1 MAQIVFIDAEV
12 DPKNGRFIDLGAVKP
27 DRSKC
32 RTSVGAKFTQFIG
45 GAGFICGHNILG
57 HDIHYIRDLLPGDD
71 DDVRVPGAAK
81 AAIVDT
87 LCLSPLLF
95 PKKPYH
101 ALLKDDK
108 LQSEELNNP
117 LNDAIK
123 AMDLF
128 FDEVNAF
135 ECLSGN
141 LKSIYYALLHGHGL
155 FSGFFQYMKSG
166 EESAGNL
173 FRNPLAGHPPD
184 AEQAEAM
191 IKAEFNGR
199 ICSHAP
205 LADIINDRPVE
216 LAYCLALISTDD
228 RYSVT
233 PPWVYRSFPDIEH
246 IVRILRNDPCEEGCL
261 YCNTHLNVHARLK
274 TVFGY
279 ASFRTYDGEPL
290 QEKAAK
296 AAVQNR
302 SLLVIFPTAGGKS
315 LTFQLPALIAGEAS
329 KGLTVVISPLQSLM
343 KDQVDN
349 LAALG
354 IADAVT
360 INGLLSQIERAEAIA
375 RVESGLATI
384 LYISPES
391 LRSKTIEKLLLS
403 RNVVRFV
410 IDEAHCFSS
419 WGQDFRVDYLHI
431 GGFIHEL
438 QQKKGIET
446 AIPVSCFTA
455 TAKQKVISDIKDYFK
470 QKLQIELEMFTT
482 NAERSNLR
490 YEVLYKKD
498 DNDKYESMRNII
510 MWKDCPTIV
519 YVSRVSRTAE
529 IAARLVSDGLSAL
542 PYNGKMD
549 SSDKIA
555 NQEAFL
561 SGEAQIIV
569 ATTAFG
575 MGVDKSDVGLVIHFD
590 ISDSLESYVQEAGR
604 AGRDPS
610 LQADCYVLFHDDD
623 LDKHFIL
630 LNQTKLSI
638 SEIQQVWRAI
648 KDLTRYRS
656 ALRRSPLE
664 IARQAGWDEGVLDVE
679 TRVKTAV
686 AALETAG
693 YVKRGMN
700 MPQIYATSISVKTM
714 MEASSAIQ
722 ASARLNA
729 AQKQAAARIISLL
742 ISSRSRAKAG
752 QDDAESR
759 VDYIAD
765 RLGLPMEQVI
775 EAVGLMREEGI
786 LSDSADMSAFIQ
798 GSREQNKSLTVLRN
812 FMLLEQ
818 FLVSFIGGE
827 TKEINIKEVNGIA
840 EESGVKS
847 TSVKAIKTILYFW
860 IIRRYIKKIQSMADD
875 HIEIAPEISAGDFLS
890 RYQKRSDLAEFIV
903 RYLFGKF
910 ASGEVEADAFR
921 KEILIP
927 FSVLELKVAYDLEAR
942 LFQNQGQTD
951 ISDVE
956 DALLYLSTIHA
967 LTLEGGFL
975 VLYNAMDIQR
985 LELNNRIDYKE
996 ADYAS
1001 LNEFYKL
1008 RIQQIHIVGEYANMM
1023 TRDYD
1028 EALRFV
1034 NDYFRMDY
1042 KQFIAKYF
1050 KEERAGEI
1058 ERNITPQ
1065 KYEIVFGSLDRA
1077 QKEIINDAASRYI
1090 VTAAGPGSGKTRVL
1104 VHKLAA
1110 LILLDDVKSEQLL
1123 MLTFSRAAATE
1134 FKRQLIGLIGN
1145 AAHFVEIKTFHAYC
1159 FDLLGRIGSLEEVDE
1174 VVKKAAKRIKTGDAE
1189 TVRITKK
1196 VVVIDEAQDMSED
1209 EFSLIKALMD
1219 RNDEMRVIAVGD
1231 DDQNIYEFRGSD
1243 SKHFESLASG
1253 HGAKVYELLENYRS
1267 RRNIVALADAFAGTI
1282 SHRMKSRPLS
1292 AYQQEDGVVEMV
1304 KHKSRNLEVAVVEH
1318 IKAVYNGGSVCVLTK
1333 ANDEALMIM
1342 GLLLKEGIKAKLI
1355 QSNDGFDL
1363 CDLAE
1368 FRFFLG
1374 SLNQESLSS
1383 TIDREEWDS
1392 ALRELRTHYSQSEC
1406 LEYCLNLLEDFDG
1419 VNGRRYRSDLEQF
1432 IRESKLEDSHRFSR
1446 DEVVVSTIHKAKGR
1460 EFDSVFMLLNEFYC
1474 DSDEKKRQLYVGLTR
1489 AKEALYIHYSGSCFD
1504 GFTVPGALRRLDP
1517 VAYLPPEVLTAQLS
1531 HRDVNLGFFKNRSG
1545 VIEGL
1550 RSGDS
1555 LALTLHDGRRGEE
1568 QATTPGLSLE
1578 TPRGPREILRFSK
1591 SFIQRIDELRR
1602 KGYAPHQAKI
1612 RFVVAWR
1619 DKNDGTENNII
1630 LPDVYFVRTKKE
1642 DEGNVNK

>member
-1 MAQIVFIDAEV
+1 MPNIVFVDAEV
-12 DPKNGRFIDLGAVKP
+12 DPHNGTLLDLGAVKP

-32 RTSVGAKFTQFIG
+32 RTGVGAKFTQFIS
-45 GAGFICGHNILG
+45 GARFICGHNILG
-57 HDIHYIRDLLPGDD
+57 HDINYIRDLISGDTADVSFPGTTG
-71 DDVRVPGAAK
+71 PSL
-81 AAIVDT
+81 VDT

-95 PKKPYH
+95 PRRPYH

-117 LNDAIK
+117 LSDAIK

-135 ECLSGN
+135 ECLNGN
-141 LKSIYYALLHGHGL
+141 LKSIYYALLHGQAQ
-155 FSGFFQYMKSG
+155 FSGFFQYMKSD
-166 EESAGNL
+166 EEGAGNL
-173 FRNPLAGHPPD
+173 FRNPLAGNPPD
-184 AEQAEAM
+184 PEKAEAM
-191 IKAEFNGR
+191 IRIEFNGR

-205 LADIINDRPVE
+205 LAEIINERPVE
-216 LAYCLALISTDD
+216 LAYCLALISADD
-228 RYSVT
+228 RYSMT
-233 PPWVYRSFPDIEH
+233 PPWVYKSFPDIENV
-246 IVRILRNDPCEEGCL
+246 VRILRNDPCEEGCL
-261 YCNTHLNVHARLK
+261 YCDTQLDVHVRLK

-279 ASFRTYDGEPL
+279 EAFRAYDGEPL
-290 QEKAAK
+290 QEKAVQ
-296 AAVQNR
+296 AAVKNR

-329 KGLTVVISPLQSLM
+329 RGLTIVISPLQSLM

-349 LAALG
+349 LSALG

-375 RVESGLATI
+375 RVESGLASI

-391 LRSKTIEKLLLS
+391 LRSKTIVKLLLS

-419 WGQDFRVDYLHI
+419 WGQDFRVDYFYI
-431 GGFIHEL
+431 GDFIHEL
-438 QQKKGIET
+438 LQKKGPET

-470 QKLQIELEMFTT
+470 QKLNIELEMFTT

-510 MWKDCPTIV
+510 IRKDCSTIV

-529 IAARLVSDGLSAL
+529 IAARLVSDGFSAL

-590 ISDSLESYVQEAGR
+590 ISDSLEGYVQEAGR

-648 KDLTRYRS
+648 KDMTRYRNT
-656 ALRRSPLE
+656 LRRSPLE

-693 YVKRGMN
+693 YIKRGMN

-714 MEASSAIQ
+714 IEASSAIQ
-722 ASARLNA
+722 ASTKLNDT
-729 AQKQAAARIISLL
+729 QKQAAARIISLL

-765 RLGLPMEQVI
+765 LLGLSMEQVI

-786 LSDSADMSAFIQ
+786 LADSTDMSAIIQ
-798 GSREQNKSLTVLRN
+798 GDKEQNKSLTALRG
-812 FMLLEQ
+812 FTLLER
-818 FLVSFIGGE
+818 FLISYIGGE
-827 TKEINIKEVNGIA
+827 NKEINLKEVNGAA
-840 EESGVKS
+840 EESDVKGS
-847 TSVKAIKTILYFW
+847 SVKAIKTILYFW
-860 IIRRYIKKIQSMADD
+860 IIRRYIKKTLSMADD
-875 HIEIAPEISAGDFLS
+875 HIEIEPEINAGDFLD
-890 RYQKRSDLAEFIV
+890 RFQKRSDLAEFIV
-903 RYLFGKF
+903 RYLFGKVT
-910 ASGEVEADAFR
+910 SGEVEADAFS
-921 KEILIP
+921 KGILIP
-927 FSVLELKVAYDLEAR
+927 FSVLELKVAYDMDNR
-942 LFQNQGQTD
+942 LFQSPGQTD

-956 DALLYLSTIHA
+956 DALLYLSTVRA

-975 VLYNAMDIQR
+975 VLYNAMEIQR
-985 LELNNRIDYKE
+985 LELNNRIVYKE
-996 ADYAS
+996 ADYES

-1028 EALRFV
+1028 EALGFV

-1042 KQFIAKYF
+1042 KEFIAKYF
-1050 KEERAGEI
+1050 KEERAREI

-1077 QKEIINDAASRYI
+1077 QKEIINDTASKYI

-1134 FKRQLIGLIGN
+1134 FKRQLIELIGN

-1159 FDLLGRIGSLEEVDE
+1159 FDLLGRIGSLEEADE
-1174 VVKKAAKRIKTGDAE
+1174 VVKKAAKIIKAGDAE
-1189 TVRITKK
+1189 TGRITKK

-1209 EFSLIKALMD
+1209 EFSLIKALMSK
-1219 RNDEMRVIAVGD
+1219 NDEMRVIAVGD

-1243 SKHFESLASG
+1243 SKYLKSLATDY
-1253 HGAKVYELLENYRS
+1253 GAKVYELLENYRS
-1267 RRNIVALADAFAGTI
+1267 GRNIVALANNFAGTI
-1282 SHRMKSRPLS
+1282 SNRLKSRPLL
-1292 AYQQEDGVVEMV
+1292 AHRQEDGIIEIV
-1304 KHKSRNLEVAVVEH
+1304 KYKSRNLEIPIVKQ
-1318 IKAVYNGGSVCVLTK
+1318 IKTVYKTESVCVLTK
-1333 ANDEALMIM
+1333 TNDEALVVT

-1368 FRFFLG
+1368 FRFFMENL
-1374 SLNQESLSS
+1374 SKESLSS
-1383 TIDREEWDS
+1383 VIGDSEWES
-1392 ALRELRTHYSQSEC
+1392 ALGKLRDAFSRSEN
-1406 LEYCLNLLEDFDG
+1406 LEYCLNLLEGFDV

-1432 IRESKLEDSHRFSR
+1432 IRESKLEDFHRFGR

-1460 EFDSVFMLLNEFYC
+1460 EFDNVFMLLNEFYC
-1474 DSDEKKRQLYVGLTR
+1474 DTDEKKRQLYVGLTR
-1489 AKEALYIHYSGSCFD
+1489 AKEALFIHYNGSCFD
-1504 GFTVPGALRRLDP
+1504 GFAAPGALRRLDP
-1517 VAYLPPEVLTAQLS
+1517 DTYPLPEVLAARLS
-1531 HRDVNLGFFKNRSG
+1531 HRDVNLGFFKNRSKA
-1545 VIEGL
+1545 IEEL
-1550 RSGDS
+1550 RSGDNLVVTVNHKHHS
-1555 LALTLHDGRRGEE
+1555 EE
-1568 QATTPGLSLE
+1568 QIATPGLSVE

-1591 SFIQRIDELRR
+1591 GFIQRIDELRR
-1602 KGYAPHQAKI
+1602 KGYAPNQGKI
-1612 RFVVAWR
+1612 RFIVAWR
-1619 DKNDGTENNII
+1619 DKDDGMESNII

-1642 DEGNVNK
+1642 GEGYVNE